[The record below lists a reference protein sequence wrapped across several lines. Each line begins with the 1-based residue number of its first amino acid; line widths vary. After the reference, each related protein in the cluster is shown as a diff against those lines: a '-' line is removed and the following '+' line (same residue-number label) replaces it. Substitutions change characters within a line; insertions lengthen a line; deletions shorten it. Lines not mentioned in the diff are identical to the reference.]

1 MACGGRCSITFGE
14 VRDFDAAVSIQSI
27 TRIQLD
33 PHTGL
38 EIPGRSKNIQPW
50 NLRKAIRDQFKRRL
64 KRFVAAS
71 EDCEP
76 GCFCVSNGK
85 VLSRRTETFPD
96 NKMILIENVTRAT
109 VLVPHP
115 LGADTAALDALK
127 DDVIGGRVTP
137 TDYATGKPCVIDPV
151 ADLVEFLGG
160 QCCVANVL
168 DFSVENRFKYVIQFK
183 LTLEMITEAGECRS
197 S

>member
-27 TRIQLD
+27 TRIQLN
-33 PHTGL
+33 PHTGQ
-38 EIPGRSKNIQPW
+38 EIPGRTKMIQPW

-64 KRFVAAS
+64 KRFVVAS
-71 EDCEP
+71 ADCEA
-76 GCFCVSNGK
+76 GCVCVSDGR
-85 VLSRRTETFPD
+85 VLSRRMETFPD
-96 NKMILIENVTRAT
+96 NKMVLTENVMRAT

-115 LGADTAALDALK
+115 LSADTAAADALK

-137 TDYATGKPCVIDPV
+137 TDYGTGQPCVIDPV

-168 DFSVENRFKYVIQFK
+168 DFSVKNKFKYVILFK
-183 LTLEMITEAGECRS
+183 LSVEMVTESGECRS
-197 S
+197 L